1 MKRFILFFTLLSSL
15 TQWAQDITK
24 AEYALDIDNGYGL
37 NNVITVSAGTDIN
50 PSIPITINANMASG
64 FHKLYLRVKNAN
76 GWSHTL
82 RQNIEIIPVAV
93 VNNLIEGEY
102 FVDVEPEFNQGNPF
116 TVSAQST
123 NITQDILAQLA
134 NNLNTGFHKLYFRL
148 KDQANHWSHTIRYN
162 FEVIENNGN
171 INIVAAEFFFTTD
184 PLFGQATP
192 VTVVASSPNNDGTW
206 TFNVPYPVGPYN
218 FTDKLYLRVL
228 DQNGKWSHT
237 TLLDAV
243 DSSLTANVFDQVSLR
258 VFPNPTTDF
267 VQFHTQQNQIFDVAI
282 YDALGKK
289 VGQQQANNDSP
300 IDLTNVPKGL
310 YLLQT
315 TDQNKQSNTFKIIKK

>member
-1 MKRFILFFTLLSSL
+1 MKRFILFIALLSSL

-24 AEYALDIDNGYGL
+24 VEYALDIDNGYGS
-37 NNVITVSAGTDIN
+37 NNVITVSPGTDIN
-50 PSIPITINANMASG
+50 PSIPITLNANMASG

-82 RQNIEIIPVAV
+82 RQNIEIIPAAV

-116 TVSAQST
+116 AVSAQST

-243 DSSLTANVFDQVSLR
+243 DSSLSANVFDQVSLR

-289 VGQQQANNDSP
+289 VGQQQANNNSP